1 MRNILKLQNSFR
13 TNGMKYLLCII
24 VLMLLLLAYP
34 MSVVCCPLSVDKTT
48 IEIDNSNVKDLHDI
62 INKVRSEVDDN
73 SKVLIKFKKDR
84 YDFYPADAQQREYY
98 VSNHDQN
105 QPKKVGICIEDW
117 NNITIDGGGSDF
129 IFHGQMLPLAIVNS
143 SNVTLR
149 NFSIDFENPH
159 IAQVEIIENKGD
171 NGMIFLVEPWVEYR
185 INEKGYFETFEQLTM
200 NNEQFTIDEWKY
212 SQYTGIAFEKE
223 NRHIVYNTSDLWIDT
238 KDVKDLGERKLY
250 APNWK
255 DARLHPG
262 TKVAMR
268 TWSRPAP
275 GIFLDHSNDT
285 YINNVNVHYA
295 EGMGLLAQRC
305 NNIELDDF
313 NVCLR
318 GDDDPRYFTTQAD
331 ATHFS
336 QCKGLIRSENG
347 LYEAMMD
354 DAINVHGIYL
364 KVKERIDE
372 RTLRC
377 SYEHE
382 QAWGFAWG
390 DAGDSVCFVK
400 ANSMEM
406 LEHKNVIKTICGQQT
421 TDNGQQNSSTA
432 GVKEFIIS
440 FEKEL
445 PEEINADVAYGI
457 ENLSWTPEVIFR
469 NNIIRNNRA
478 RGALFSSPLRTVCEK
493 NVFDHTSGT
502 AILLCGDCN
511 GWYESGAVR
520 DLVIRKNTFIN
531 ALTNMFQFTNA
542 VISIYPE
549 IPNLEGQTKYF
560 HGGKPDAIV
569 IEKNHFITFDKPLL
583 YAKSVDGLIFRK
595 NKVRRNNDY
604 KAFHWNQEEVTIER
618 VVNYVR

>member
-1 MRNILKLQNSFR
+1 MGNNSKLQNLFKH
-13 TNGMKYLLCII
+13 NGMTSLKSII
-24 VLMLLLLAYP
+24 ILMLLFLSNP

-171 NGMIFLVEPWVEYR
+171 NGMIFLAEPWVEYR

-255 DARLHPG
+255 DVRLHPG

-268 TWSRPAP
+268 TWIRPAP

-305 NNIELDDF
+305 NNIELDGF

-549 IPNLEGQTKYF
+549 IPNIDEQTRYF
-560 HGGKPDAIV
+560 HGGKHDAIV

-595 NKVRRNNDY
+595 NKVTRNNDY
-604 KAFHWNQEEVTIER
+604 KPLHWNQEEILLER
-618 VVNYVR
+618 VKGVYK